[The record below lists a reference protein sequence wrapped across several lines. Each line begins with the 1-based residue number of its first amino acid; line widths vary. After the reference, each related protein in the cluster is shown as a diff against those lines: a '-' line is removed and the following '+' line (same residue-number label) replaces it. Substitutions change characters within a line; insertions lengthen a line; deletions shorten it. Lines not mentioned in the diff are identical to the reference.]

1 MAKKKK
7 KEIVKYNCNECICSR
22 IYNEEVHCLL
32 RMVTPNDPTEYSK
45 IAVVSDCNYYKS
57 KNMVK

>member
-7 KEIVKYNCNECICSR
+7 KEPIQYNCNECIRSR
-22 IYNEEVHCLL
+22 MHNKEVHCLL

-45 IAVVSDCNYYKS
+45 IDVALDCGYYKM
-57 KNMVK
+57 KQI